1 MSDLMRIF
9 VSLALVAVST
19 YASMAQ
25 HVVMSGISRQGGYSY
40 VDGSRV
46 HPDSQIGR
54 ASCRGRV

>member
-25 HVVMSGISRQGGYSY
+25 HVVF
-40 VDGSRV
+40 
-46 HPDSQIGR
+46 HAR
-54 ASCRGRV
+54 AVTHMWMAAVFIPTVCL